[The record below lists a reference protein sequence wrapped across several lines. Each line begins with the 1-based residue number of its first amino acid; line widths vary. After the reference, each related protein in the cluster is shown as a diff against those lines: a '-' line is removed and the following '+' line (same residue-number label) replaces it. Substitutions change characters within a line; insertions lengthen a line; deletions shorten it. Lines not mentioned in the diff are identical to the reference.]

1 MRIARAP
8 FGLVSGGVGAIRWRS
23 GCTRAAASRQ
33 PWHRPQGGAPASRLG
48 AGHPPTA
55 PASRPPVQSNA
66 WANASA
72 VVIRPA
78 PVGPTNAYACATRS
92 VASARRSRATA
103 RGWSRIASSATQEV
117 LDERA
122 DLRGDVLVARG
133 HEQEDLDERLG
144 PDAGALEQAAHGEP
158 EARPVGLAGALDP
171 VPLGAQPA
179 SEASHLGRL
188 ARPLDSLERD
198 EHSAHIQILRVLQY
212 ATLARGPAPI
222 VAARAPGAAPPC
234 GARPGRAGSGARRGA
249 PRSSRRRRRR
259 SRHRHGSS

>member
-8 FGLVSGGVGAIRWRS
+8 FGFVSGGVGAIKWRS

-48 AGHPPTA
+48 SGHPPTA

-103 RGWSRIASSATQEV
+103 RGWSRIASNATQEV

-122 DLRGDVLVARG
+122 YLRGDHGRGLGRAHKPHALGLRAQDLQVAPAHAPVEG
-133 HEQEDLDERLG
+133 ERL
-144 PDAGALEQAAHGEP
+144 ALEVVAPPGANPP
-158 EARPVGLAGALDP
+158 E
-171 VPLGAQPA
+171 PLGAQPA

-188 ARPLDSLERD
+188 VRPLDSLERD

-234 GARPGRAGSGARRGA
+234 AARPGRAGSLARRGA
-249 PRSSRRRRRR
+249 PRSS
-259 SRHRHGSS
+259 

>member
-8 FGLVSGGVGAIRWRS
+8 FGFVSGGVGAIRWRS

-33 PWHRPQGGAPASRLG
+33 PWHRPQGGTPASRLG
-48 AGHPPTA
+48 SGHPPTA

-103 RGWSRIASSATQEV
+103 RGWSRIAASATQEV
-117 LDERA
+117 LDER
-122 DLRGDVLVARG
+122 
-133 HEQEDLDERLG
+133 LG
-144 PDAGALEQAAHGEP
+144 TDAGALEQAPRGEP
-158 EARPVGLAGALDP
+158 EARSVGLAGALDP

-198 EHSAHIQILRVLQY
+198 EHSAHIHILRVLQY

-222 VAARAPGAAPPC
+222 VAAPAPGAAPPC
-234 GARPGRAGSGARRGA
+234 AARPGRAGSLARRGA
-249 PRSSRRRRRR
+249 PRSSRRRRHR
-259 SRHRHGSS
+259 S

>member
-8 FGLVSGGVGAIRWRS
+8 FGFVSGGVGAIRWRS

-122 DLRGDVLVARG
+122 YLRGDHGRG
-133 HEQEDLDERLG
+133 LGRAHKPVEGERL
-144 PDAGALEQAAHGEP
+144 ALEVVAPPGANPP
-158 EARPVGLAGALDP
+158 E
-171 VPLGAQPA
+171 PLGGIHVEEQREVGQDAA
-179 SEASHLGRL
+179 GRPDVQL
-188 ARPLDSLERD
+188 TD
-198 EHSAHIQILRVLQY
+198 QV
-212 ATLARGPAPI
+212 G
-222 VAARAPGAAPPC
+222 
-234 GARPGRAGSGARRGA
+234 
-249 PRSSRRRRRR
+249 
-259 SRHRHGSS
+259 